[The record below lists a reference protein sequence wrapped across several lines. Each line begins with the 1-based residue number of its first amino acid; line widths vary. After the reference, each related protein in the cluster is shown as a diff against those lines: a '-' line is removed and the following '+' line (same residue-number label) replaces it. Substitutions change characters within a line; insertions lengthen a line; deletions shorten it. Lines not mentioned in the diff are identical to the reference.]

1 MSAITRVADHWR
13 GAWRRCECEA
23 AHVCH
28 VRSASL
34 SRGDSKTFASG
45 RNRAIHVI
53 RNWTIFVHKRP
64 LSLQMR
70 EPVSVDGLFGFCSL
84 KRAVILSEPSPE
96 RFFRGPQRAIFA
108 LSGRSSGV
116 VSEESAVVSVLRS
129 FAVRDLLNPHNQAT
143 DRFLASK

>member
-1 MSAITRVADHWR
+1 M
-13 GAWRRCECEA
+13 
-23 AHVCH
+23 
-28 VRSASL
+28 
-34 SRGDSKTFASG
+34 
-45 RNRAIHVI
+45 I

-84 KRAVILSEPSPE
+84 KRAVVLSERGPE
-96 RFFRGPQRAIFA
+96 RFFGVPKRAIFA
-108 LSGRSSGV
+108 LWGRSSGV
-116 VSEESAVVSVLRS
+116 VSEESAVVFQISAVVSVLRS